1 MIQKLLDVSSQ
12 NSVLNRDGDDTNDL
26 NESVVPATNISMN
39 MNSSMNQSSGRL
51 DIGMLGGTG
60 SNAKSKHS
68 VVIDLVDV
76 TAQQIHDDHAHNA
89 NTHTLADDRIS
100 VGKLKRLLQIRPDIT
115 KLLSDCMIEN
125 NIGV

>member
-1 MIQKLLDVSSQ
+1 MPSP
-12 NSVLNRDGDDTNDL
+12 NT
-26 NESVVPATNISMN
+26 
-39 MNSSMNQSSGRL
+39 
-51 DIGMLGGTG
+51 
-60 SNAKSKHS
+60 